1 MVDSAKVRSQLVDA
15 LRLDLIGPSQGH
27 ELESEILPSPP
38 SRWYLT
44 GFLVPHE
51 ASEVQ
56 KADETADEQ
65 LEIAGMPESG
75 DDDAP
80 AEQISKRKAF
90 FPSSIGVSTLVRT
103 STEPLNVS
111 VEWGDYKEHALG
123 EEKRGEWR
131 RSQRAATVSVS
142 LAGSSKPKSY
152 EVPNS
157 DGLRLVV

>member
-15 LRLDLIGPSQGH
+15 LRLDLIGPSRGH
-27 ELESEILPSPP
+27 ELESEVLPSPP

-56 KADETADEQ
+56 TTDETADEQ

-80 AEQISKRKAF
+80 TEQISKRKAF
-90 FPSSIGVSTLVRT
+90 FPSSLGISTLVRT
-103 STEPLNVS
+103 STQTLSVS
-111 VEWGDYKEHALG
+111 VEWGDYKEHALE
-123 EEKRGEWR
+123 EEKRREWR
-131 RSQRAATVSVS
+131 RTQQSETVKVP
-142 LAGSSKPKSY
+142 LVAGSSKPKS
-152 EVPNS
+152 
-157 DGLRLVV
+157 